1 MSDVREGQFGGREIP
16 RASAMTRPRNDNIIS
31 MRKKDELARLELDWE
46 LEVVAKLNRDAEYYA
61 QILERKPSINL
72 VQQIWQAAGMTL
84 S

>member
-1 MSDVREGQFGGREIP
+1 
-16 RASAMTRPRNDNIIS
+16 MTRPRNDNIIS